1 MIAGTIVATKERIAP
16 EWRHRIR
23 LSTTAYTSDN
33 FHLAIPTQ
41 GKKLLYIFISLYIH
55 NACTISNLVAIAT
68 IFKVRRCKGTK
79 NK

>member
-33 FHLAIPTQ
+33 FHLAIPTH
-41 GKKLLYIFISLYIH
+41 GKKLLYIFISLYVH
-55 NACTISNLVAIAT
+55 NARSILNLVAIAT
-68 IFKVRRCKGTK
+68 VFKVNRRKSTA
-79 NK
+79 